1 MEAVIEF
8 IACKVIFLGYMHSFD
23 ANLGNDDEH
32 LIMFYGSYL
41 MFCLPYKV
49 FGIIVL
55 HSYTQFQL
63 DTPTTDRADGD
74 LKFVSKL
81 QHVNRSY
88 LDEAESESHGT
99 AADFDLDI
107 EPLIGRKSD
116 DGNAGVIV
124 L

>member
-8 IACKVIFLGYMHSFD
+8 ISCKVIFLGYMHSFD
-23 ANLGNDDEH
+23 ADLGNDDEH
-32 LIMFYGSYL
+32 LIMFYRSYL

-55 HSYTQFQL
+55 HSYSQFEL
-63 DTPTTDRADGD
+63 DSPTTDGANGD
-74 LKFVSKL
+74 CKFVSK
-81 QHVNRSY
+81 HVNRSY

-99 AADFDLDI
+99 AADFDIEI